1 MKFSNKPDSYK
12 IDPQI
17 SRTVSPPE
25 AQLLSPIL
33 TKIAKNAKEI
43 GDFNLLDLHVLKL
56 LLNQT
61 GAVTEARGL
70 ILDPQKALELN
81 CKIFIA
87 SCLAFGGQN
96 GGRYILK
103 STIIK

>member
-1 MKFSNKPDSYK
+1 MKFSNNPDSYK

-17 SRTVSPPE
+17 ARTIATPE
-25 AQLLSPIL
+25 ARILTPIL
-33 TKIAKNAKEI
+33 TQIAKNAKEI
-43 GDFNLLDLHVLKL
+43 GDFNLLDLHVMKL

-61 GAVTEARGL
+61 GAVIEAGGL
-70 ILDPQKALELN
+70 ILNTKKPLELY

-87 SCLAFGGQN
+87 NCLSFGGQN